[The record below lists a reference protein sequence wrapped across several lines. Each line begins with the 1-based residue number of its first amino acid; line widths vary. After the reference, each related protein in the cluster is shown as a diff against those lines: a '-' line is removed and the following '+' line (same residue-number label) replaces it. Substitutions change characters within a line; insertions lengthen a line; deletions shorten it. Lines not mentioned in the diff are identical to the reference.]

1 MMAEIAPILLAVIAF
16 IFVAAGVFF
25 AGRYM
30 ASQAAISRRLAIP
43 VAASPGVS
51 VTEFNPPRFFLAGL
65 ANRVDEKKF
74 GIEGAL
80 RAKFRRELIR
90 AGYFSDDAIR
100 YYIIVRI
107 GLVLVLP
114 VVTFVFAEIFM
125 ASFSFYLI
133 LLLVSVSVGIAL
145 LGPGAYVARR
155 QSRLQQDYRIVFP
168 DLIDMI
174 VVCID
179 AGLSLDAAFT
189 RIRPEIGRKS
199 HALGINLTLLS
210 VETRAGRSTAD
221 GIATFADRLNLD
233 EARTFAL
240 MLRQSLELGTDVG
253 DAMRVFSDE
262 MRTKRLLRA
271 EETANKLP
279 VKMVIPLGVFI
290 FPVILM
296 VIMVPIFIKLLS
308 VFKQVG

>member
-1 MMAEIAPILLAVIAF
+1 MVETVPILIAVIAF
-16 IFVAAGVFF
+16 IFVTAGVYL

-30 ASQAAISRRLAIP
+30 ASQSAINRRLTVP
-43 VAASPGVS
+43 VAAAFGASA
-51 VTEFNPPRFFLAGL
+51 TENAPPSFLL
-65 ANRVDEKKF
+65 ASLASKVDEKRF
-74 GIEGAL
+74 GIEGVL
-80 RAKFRRELIR
+80 RAKFRRDLIR
-90 AGYFSDDAIR
+90 AGYFSDEAIR
-100 YYIIVRI
+100 YYIIARI

-114 VVTFVFAEIFM
+114 IITFIFAETFM
-125 ASFSFYLI
+125 AKFSFGLI
-133 LLLVSVSVGIAL
+133 LLPVCLSVGIAL

-155 QSRLQQDYRIVFP
+155 QGQLQQEYRIVFP

-179 AGLSLDAAFT
+179 AGLSLDAAFA
-189 RIRPEIGRKS
+189 RIRPEISKKS
-199 HALGINLTLLS
+199 HALAINLSLLS

-221 GIATFADRLNLD
+221 AIGTFADRLNLD

-240 MLRQSLELGTDVG
+240 MLRQSLELGSDVAN
-253 DAMRVFSDE
+253 AMRVFSDE
-262 MRTKRLLRA
+262 MRAKRLLRA

-279 VKMVIPLGVFI
+279 VKMVIPLGLFI

-308 VFKQVG
+308 VFSQVGH